1 MKRRDKKRGEM
12 YRWRRENREDIEV
25 EIRRGR
31 DAQVEIRKEER
42 HTGGDKEWGWR
53 KKNGLR
59 GGKGEEE
66 MRRWR

>member
-42 HTGGDKEWGWR
+42 HTGGDKE
-53 KKNGLR
+53 
-59 GGKGEEE
+59 
-66 MRRWR
+66 